1 MLIAGAVCPHP
12 PLLIPAAL
20 GSAAADPPAELRK
33 VAGAAAQA
41 VSGLADAR
49 PDLIVVVGGGAA
61 EREYDADASGGL
73 HAFGVGVTVGP
84 GEPVLPLSLTVGRW
98 LLERAGIL
106 AREEVPDPTAG
117 LVGAGAELAGAG
129 VGLTDETGAAPP
141 AEAVDLAAET
151 ADLPD
156 KAAVPDEATVPDEA
170 AVPPDVTAVLQDV
183 SAVPP
188 DEAVSLPGAARGEAK
203 VGGGA
208 IPVVFQE
215 VARNAAAGA
224 CLKLG
229 RILADRAPRVALL
242 AMGDACARPARE
254 DPDVPD
260 LAARDYDEEV
270 AEALAAADARW
281 LARLDPALDDELV
294 VAGRAAWQVLAGAAR
309 GARMQGRLLCMSA
322 PYGVTYLVAS
332 WEECRTD

>member
-20 GSAAADPPAELRK
+20 GSASSDPPGELRK
-33 VAGAAAQA
+33 VADAAARA
-41 VSGLADAR
+41 VSGLTRAR

-61 EREYDADASGGL
+61 EREYGADASGGL
-73 HAFGVGVTVGP
+73 HAFGVAVTVGP

-98 LLERAGIL
+98 LLEGAGIL
-106 AREEVPDPTAG
+106 ERGEAPD
-117 LVGAGAELAGAG
+117 L
-129 VGLTDETGAAPP
+129 P
-141 AEAVDLAAET
+141 AEAVS
-151 ADLPD
+151 
-156 KAAVPDEATVPDEA
+156 V
-170 AVPPDVTAVLQDV
+170 
-183 SAVPP
+183 
-188 DEAVSLPGAARGEAK
+188 PGAGA
-203 VGGGA
+203 GGG

-215 VARNAAAGA
+215 VARHAAAGD

-242 AMGDACARPARE
+242 AMGDSCARPARE

-260 LAARDYDEEV
+260 PAAQDYDAEV

-281 LARLDPALDDELV
+281 FARLDPALDDELV

-309 GARMQGRLLCMSA
+309 GTRMRGRLLCMSA

-332 WEECRTD
+332 WEESRTD

>member
-33 VAGAAAQA
+33 VADAAAQA
-41 VSGLADAR
+41 VSGLAGAR
-49 PDLIVVVGGGAA
+49 PDVIVVVGGGAA
-61 EREYDADASGGL
+61 EREYGAEASGGL

-98 LLERAGIL
+98 LLEGAGIL
-106 AREEVPDPTAG
+106 AHEDAPDPAAG
-117 LVGAGAELAGAG
+117 LADAEAELVGAGAGPADQAGLA
-129 VGLTDETGAAPP
+129 LP
-141 AEAVDLAAET
+141 AE
-151 ADLPD
+151 
-156 KAAVPDEATVPDEA
+156 VPDLPDEA
-170 AVPPDVTAVLQDV
+170 ADHPA
-183 SAVPP
+183 
-188 DEAVSLPGAARGEAK
+188 EAVSLPGAVTGERRA
-203 VGGGA
+203 GRRNIA
-208 IPVVFQE
+208 VVFQE

-260 LAARDYDEEV
+260 PAAQDYDQEV

-309 GARMQGRLLCMSA
+309 GVRMRGRLLCMSA
-322 PYGVTYLVAS
+322 PFGVTYLVAS
-332 WEECRTD
+332 WEQCPTD

>member
-12 PLLIPAAL
+12 PLLIPAVL
-20 GSAAADPPAELRK
+20 GSAASDPPAELRK
-33 VAGAAAQA
+33 VGEAAARA
-41 VSGLADAR
+41 VSRLAGAR

-61 EREYDADASGGL
+61 EREYGPDASGGL

-98 LLERAGIL
+98 LLERAGVL
-106 AREEVPDPTAG
+106 ARDEAPGLGAG
-117 LVGAGAELAGAG
+117 LVA
-129 VGLTDETGAAPP
+129 
-141 AEAVDLAAET
+141 
-151 ADLPD
+151 
-156 KAAVPDEATVPDEA
+156 
-170 AVPPDVTAVLQDV
+170 
-183 SAVPP
+183 
-188 DEAVSLPGAARGEAK
+188 
-203 VGGGA
+203 
-208 IPVVFQE
+208 VVFQE
-215 VARNAAAGA
+215 VARNAAAGE

-242 AMGDACARPARE
+242 AMGDACARPARG
-254 DPDVPD
+254 DPEVPD
-260 LAARDYDEEV
+260 LPAQDYDEEV

-309 GARMQGRLLCMSA
+309 GARIQGRLLCMSA

-332 WEECRTD
+332 WEQCRTD

>member
-20 GSAAADPPAELRK
+20 GSAASDPPAELRK
-33 VAGAAAQA
+33 VADAAALA
-41 VSGLADAR
+41 VSGLTGAR

-61 EREYDADASGGL
+61 EREYGADASGGL

-106 AREEVPDPTAG
+106 DRDEAPDLTAGRAG
-117 LVGAGAELAGAG
+117 LVGAGA
-129 VGLTDETGAAPP
+129 GLPGETGPGPP
-141 AEAVDLAAET
+141 AEAVGLLGESV
-151 ADLPD
+151 DLP
-156 KAAVPDEATVPDEA
+156 A
-170 AVPPDVTAVLQDV
+170 
-183 SAVPP
+183 
-188 DEAVSLPGAARGEAK
+188 EAVDRPGEPIDLPGGAVSVPGAVKGEGEAGR
-203 VGGGA
+203 GG

-215 VARNAAAGA
+215 VARNAAAGE

-260 LAARDYDEEV
+260 PVAQDYDAEV
-270 AEALAAADARW
+270 AEALAAADTRW

-294 VAGRAAWQVLAGAAR
+294 VAGRASWQVLAGAA
-309 GARMQGRLLCMSA
+309 GGTRMQGRLLGMSA

-332 WEECRTD
+332 WEQCRTD